1 MLFFLLFLELLLKRP
16 SGFLFFFIYLRK
28 NDAGR
33 RQESFY
39 FYFRFFI
46 GACVERHNCG
56 TLLDNKKKKMF
67 YSLDAVGGR
76 YRRKRRRRS
85 GCARARD
92 ASRRPDARRDGA
104 LSLFRASP
112 SPRVRR
118 SLPSPV
124 GSCGDAAPP
133 GRRGAPRS
141 RTASPIDAHPAP
153 ADVHVI
159 RSLHQLPRHVI
170 SATERHV
177 LNGPLF
183 ASDNGRLAPVTLRR
197 PGGTSIK
204 RIGTHTVLESGLR
217 LARFIPLF
225 RHLALLFRPLTVSES
240 LGASETH
247 RTRRDRFSLGSG
259 SGN

>member
-1 MLFFLLFLELLLKRP
+1 MAHCSIIKKRKCFIHWTP
-16 SGFLFFFIYLRK
+16 S
-28 NDAGR
+28 AGVID
-33 RQESFY
+33 EK
-39 FYFRFFI
+39 
-46 GACVERHNCG
+46 GAGARG
-56 TLLDNKKKKMF
+56 
-67 YSLDAVGGR
+67 
-76 YRRKRRRRS
+76 
-85 GCARARD
+85 ARARD

-104 LSLFRASP
+104 LSLFRSP

-159 RSLHQLPRHVI
+159 RSLHQLPRRVI